1 MTNILMMKDIAEARE
16 LASKA
21 GIAQLTA
28 EYAGDMGDSEEMD
41 AEMGVESPFFI
52 DGLPVINDDGYISKP
67 VALHI
72 ANAHNILPK
81 CLDMVEKLR
90 EQLQSLAA
98 AVMVYRLHPSPA
110 TAAES
115 GKAER
120 EARALL
126 AEMEDGNATS

>member
-52 DGLPVINDDGYISKP
+52 DGLP
-67 VALHI
+67 
-72 ANAHNILPK
+72 
-81 CLDMVEKLR
+81 
-90 EQLQSLAA
+90 
-98 AVMVYRLHPSPA
+98 A